1 MSILTTVVLMVVTL
15 PAAYM
20 LWSLLLRAEHLY
32 TRLEGHGQTAAD
44 IAGAAFLGL
53 TAVIVVGALAALRS
67 EVRVSPLS
75 LAPSCWRALR
85 RLAAVP
91 SRRPPRA
98 AGTSHARV

>member
-1 MSILTTVVLMVVTL
+1 VKQINVPPEECARLRAMSILTTVVLMVVTL
-15 PAAYM
+15 LAAYM

-67 EVRVSPLS
+67 EARQLIS
-75 LAPSCWRALR
+75 ALFY
-85 RLAAVP
+85 
-91 SRRPPRA
+91 
-98 AGTSHARV
+98 